1 MAIPYGPHSVAKNGQ
16 VVIPRDVL
24 HAVRLKA
31 GDSVYVMEADEPAG
45 AILVIPV
52 EMASRWFEVG
62 RKATSSKDESSSTA

>member
-1 MAIPYGPHSVAKNGQ
+1 VAKNGQ

-52 EMASRWFEVG
+52 EMASRWFEAG
-62 RKATSSKDESSSTA
+62 RKAATPDETSSTT